1 MDKNL
6 EKKIDFKLVLISFF
20 KKNKLK
26 LIFSFIIVLLA
37 IAGIILLNI
46 LKEKKNLLISEKYVK
61 AGLYLTTNDEEKSMK
76 MFREIIMSKNS
87 FYSPLSLYTIIEKN
101 LETDPNEILKYFNII
116 ENLNIKEEQ
125 KELILFKKA
134 LYLISVDKKNEA
146 IIILQKLKKNQSNYK
161 ELVNEILKF
170 K

>member
-1 MDKNL
+1 
-6 EKKIDFKLVLISFF
+6 
-20 KKNKLK
+20 
-26 LIFSFIIVLLA
+26 
-37 IAGIILLNI
+37 
-46 LKEKKNLLISEKYVK
+46 
-61 AGLYLTTNDEEKSMK
+61 MK